1 MSSVR
6 LEVRDRVAFLTIDRP
21 EALNALNAPTIQALH
36 EQVEALDANDDVRVV
51 VVTGAGPKSFVAG
64 GDIAEFA
71 SYSPEEG
78 KALAQR
84 GHELLFN
91 RIAQARKPYIA
102 AINGFALGG
111 GLELAMSCHVRLA
124 SFTARMGLPEASL
137 GVIPGYGGTQRL
149 VQLVGKGRALE
160 MMFSAGMI
168 DAAKAESWGLVN
180 AVHEAE
186 QLLGAAEAMARQFIK
201 ASGDAQAAII
211 RTVNVATEGGPG
223 FATEIEEFGARFA
236 TAEFTEGTTAFLEK
250 RKPSF

>member
-21 EALNALNAPTIQALH
+21 EALNALNVSTIQALH
-36 EQVEALDANDDVRVV
+36 EQVVELDANDEVRVV

-64 GDIAEFA
+64 ADIAEFA
-71 SYSPEEG
+71 GYSPEQG
-78 KALAQR
+78 KDLAQR
-84 GHELLFN
+84 GHDVLFN

-102 AINGFALGG
+102 AVNGFALGG
-111 GLELAMSCHVRLA
+111 GLELAMACHVRLA
-124 SFTARMGLPEASL
+124 SSSARMGLPEASL

-160 MMFSAGMI
+160 MMFSASMI
-168 DAAKAESWGLVN
+168 DATKAETWGLVN
-180 AVHEAE
+180 AVHEPD
-186 QLLGAAEAMARQFIK
+186 QLLEAAEAMARQFIK
-201 ASGDAQAAII
+201 ASGDAQTAII
-211 RTVNVATEGGPG
+211 RTVNAATEGGPG
-223 FATEIEEFGARFA
+223 FAAEIEEFGARFA

>member
-36 EQVEALDANDDVRVV
+36 EQVVALDANDQVRVV

-64 GDIAEFA
+64 ADIAEFA
-71 SYSPEEG
+71 GYGPEEG

-111 GLELAMSCHVRLA
+111 GLELAMACHVRLA
-124 SFTARMGLPEASL
+124 SSSARMGLPEASL

-160 MMFSAGMI
+160 MMFSASMI
-168 DAAKAESWGLVN
+168 DAAKAELWGLVN
-180 AVHEAE
+180 AVNETD
-186 QLLGAAEAMARQFIK
+186 QLLEAAEAMARQFIK

-211 RTVNVATEGGPG
+211 RTVNAATEGGSG
-223 FATEIEEFGARFA
+223 FAT
-236 TAEFTEGTTAFLEK
+236 
-250 RKPSF
+250 

>member
-21 EALNALNAPTIQALH
+21 EALNALNASTIQALH
-36 EQVEALDANDDVRVV
+36 EQVVALDANDEVRVV

-64 GDIAEFA
+64 ADIAEFA
-71 SYSPEEG
+71 GYSPEEG

-91 RIAQARKPYIA
+91 RIVQARKPYIA
-102 AINGFALGG
+102 AVNGFALGG
-111 GLELAMSCHVRLA
+111 GLELAMACHVRLA
-124 SFTARMGLPEASL
+124 SSSARMGLPEASL

-160 MMFSAGMI
+160 MMFSASMI
-168 DAAKAESWGLVN
+168 DAAKAETWGLVN
-180 AVHEAE
+180 AVHEPD
-186 QLLGAAEAMARQFIK
+186 QLLEAAEAMARQFIK
-201 ASGDAQAAII
+201 ASGDAQTAII
-211 RTVNVATEGGPG
+211 RTVNAATEGGPG
-223 FATEIEEFGARFA
+223 FAAEIEEFGARFA

>member
-1 MSSVR
+1 MTTVR
-6 LEVRDRVAFLTIDRP
+6 LEVRDRVAILTIDRP

-36 EQVEALDANDDVRVV
+36 EHVVALDARADVRAV

-64 GDIAEFA
+64 ADIAEFA
-71 SYSPEEG
+71 GYSPEEG

-84 GHELLFN
+84 GHDMLFN

-102 AINGFALGG
+102 AVNGFALGG
-111 GLELAMSCHVRLA
+111 GLELAMACHVRLA
-124 SFTARMGLPEASL
+124 SSTARMGLPEASL

-160 MMFSAGMI
+160 MMFSASMI
-168 DAAKAESWGLVN
+168 DATKAASWGLVN
-180 AVHEAE
+180 AVHEPE
-186 QLLGAAEAMARQFIK
+186 QLLEAAESMARQFIK

-223 FATEIEEFGARFA
+223 FASEIEEFGARFA
-236 TAEFTEGTTAFLEK
+236 TAEFVEGTSAFLEK